1 MWLNKS
7 FIRVNKL
14 SLSVVLFLFLFSIIH
29 IAKPSLLYT
38 KEGGFRQFGVGYKQ
52 KTVIPIWIVAI
63 MLAILSYVL
72 MSYWGLSIP
81 KPSV

>member
-14 SLSVVLFLFLFSIIH
+14 NISIVLFVSLFSIIH

-52 KTVIPIWIVAI
+52 KTVVPIWIVAI
-63 MLAILSYVL
+63 MLAILCYVGVSWYL
-72 MSYWGLSIP
+72 
-81 KPSV
+81 VA

>member
-14 SLSVVLFLFLFSIIH
+14 NISIVLFVCLFSIIH

-52 KTVIPIWIVAI
+52 KTVVPIWIVAI
-63 MLAILSYVL
+63 MLAILCYVGVSWYL
-72 MSYWGLSIP
+72 
-81 KPSV
+81 VA